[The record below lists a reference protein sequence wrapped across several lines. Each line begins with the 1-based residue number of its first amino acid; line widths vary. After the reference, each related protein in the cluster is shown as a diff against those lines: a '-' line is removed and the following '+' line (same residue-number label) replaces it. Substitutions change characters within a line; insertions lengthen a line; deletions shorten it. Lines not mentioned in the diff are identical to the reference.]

1 MAITRRDPFQ
11 DLSSLHN
18 RMNRLFQDF
27 YGEMGRGP
35 DQSLAASAF
44 APPVDVYE
52 DEHKVILKL
61 EAPGIKEED
70 LDVRVE
76 NNTVTVSG
84 ERKLEK
90 EEKEENF
97 QRIERR
103 YGSFT
108 RSFTLPNTV
117 DPNTCKAN
125 YENGVLRIEFSKR
138 PEAKA
143 KQIKI
148 GSGKVLTGGREKEKA
163 A

>member
-1 MAITRRDPFQ
+1 MAITRWDPLQ

-27 YGEMGRGP
+27 YGELGRGP
-35 DQSLAASAF
+35 EQSLTASAF

-52 DEHKVILKL
+52 DEHKVTLKL
-61 EAPGIKEED
+61 EAPGVREED
-70 LDVRVE
+70 LDVRLE
-76 NNTVTVSG
+76 NNMLTISG
-84 ERKLEK
+84 ERKLEN
-90 EEKEENF
+90 EEREENF

-117 DPNTCKAN
+117 DPNTCNAN
-125 YENGVLRIEFSKR
+125 YENGVLKLEFSKR

-148 GSGKVLTGGREKEKA
+148 GSGKVLPGAKEKA

>member
-1 MAITRRDPFQ
+1 MAITRWDPFQ

-18 RMNRLFQDF
+18 RVNRLFQDF
-27 YGEMGRGP
+27 YGDLGRGSE
-35 DQSLAASAF
+35 QSLTASAF

-52 DEHKVILKL
+52 DENKITLKL
-61 EAPGIKEED
+61 EVPGIKEED
-70 LDVRVE
+70 LDIRLE
-76 NNTVTVSG
+76 NNTLTVTG

-90 EEKEENF
+90 EEKQENF

-103 YGSFT
+103 YGSFS

-117 DPNTCKAN
+117 DANTCNAN
-125 YENGVLRIEFSKR
+125 YENGVLRIEFAKR
-138 PEAKA
+138 QEAKA

-148 GSGKVLTGGREKEKA
+148 GSGKVLKGEKERA